1 MEKLAAAKL
10 PKRTRDSSEASQEEI
25 VRHARPNGR
34 KRRWRSENPRKRRRR
49 SENSAP
55 HYKRMKNF
63 AAAKFPKATGGPK
76 RTRDSSEASQDNNT
90 TPRAIL
96 RGKTA
101 ALKAKF
107 GATRQEE

>member
-25 VRHARPNGR
+25 VRHARPNG
-34 KRRWRSENPRKRRRR
+34 RKRRRR